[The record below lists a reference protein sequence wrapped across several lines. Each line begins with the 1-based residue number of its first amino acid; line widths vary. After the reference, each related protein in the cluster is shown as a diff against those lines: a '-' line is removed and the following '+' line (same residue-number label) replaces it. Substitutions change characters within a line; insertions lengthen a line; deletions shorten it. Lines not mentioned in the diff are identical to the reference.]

1 MHDAQTFTSIL
12 ATLVAVIIATKL
24 AGALAQRV
32 GQPAVLGELAA
43 GVVLGVSALGLIEP
57 GEPVLSTFAELGV
70 LILLFEIGLH
80 TEISALGR
88 VAREATAVGIVGV
101 VLPFAGGYTVA
112 TVLGLT
118 TLQAIVCGAALTA
131 TSIGISA
138 RVLSDLGQ
146 LHTPEGR
153 VVLGAAV
160 LDDVLG
166 LVMLSVVTTL
176 AGGAGVSLPG
186 VVRTTLVAFGFIAA
200 AIVLGRLIVPPVF
213 HLIERI
219 EVAGT
224 LGLFGLAFA
233 FTMAWL
239 ADRAGSALIIGAFA
253 AGLVLH
259 RTSQRVLVERATTE
273 IGHFFVPVFFA
284 YVGASVDVRTFADPA
299 ILLVGGLLIAVGI
312 VGKFAAGYA
321 PWWFAGDKRVVGAA
335 MIPRGEVGLIF
346 AQMGLATRV
355 LTVPL
360 FSALTL
366 MVMVTTFVAPPLL
379 QRIAKRG
386 VPDAEDRPGAG
397 GVDDLVVGSRRQASE
412 LPSKRGTPDS

>member
-1 MHDAQTFTSIL
+1 MHDAQTFTDVL

-32 GQPAVLGELAA
+32 GQPAVLGELLA
-43 GVVLGVSALGLIEP
+43 GVLLGVSALGLIER
-57 GEPVLSTFAELGV
+57 GDPVLSTFAELGV

-80 TEISALGR
+80 TEIAALGR
-88 VAREATAVGIVGV
+88 VAREAIAVGV
-101 VLPFAGGYTVA
+101 VGVALPFAGGYGVA
-112 TVLGLT
+112 LALGLT

-166 LVMLSVVTTL
+166 LVILSVVSAL
-176 AGGAGVSLPG
+176 AGGAAVSLPG
-186 VVRTTLVAFGFIAA
+186 VVRTTLIAFGFIAA
-200 AIVLGRLIVPPVF
+200 ALALGRLLAPPVF
-213 HLIERI
+213 RAIERI
-219 EVAGT
+219 EIAGT

-259 RTSQRVLVERATTE
+259 STPQRLLVERATTE

-284 YVGASVDVRTFADPA
+284 FVGASVDVRAFADA
-299 ILLVGGLLIAVGI
+299 RILLIGVLLITVG
-312 VGKFAAGYA
+312 VLGKFVAGYA
-321 PWWFAGDKRVVGAA
+321 PWWFTGDKRVIGAA

-346 AQMGLATRV
+346 AQMGLATQI

-366 MVMVTTFVAPPLL
+366 MVMVTTFIAPPLL

-386 VPDAEDRPGAG
+386 LPDAEDHPGAG
-397 GVDDLVVGSRRQASE
+397 GVDDLVAGARR
-412 LPSKRGTPDS
+412 

>member
-1 MHDAQTFTSIL
+1 MPEPETFASVL

-32 GQPAVLGELAA
+32 GQPAVLGELLA
-43 GVVLGVSALGLIEP
+43 GVLLGVSALGLIER
-57 GEPVLSTFAELGV
+57 EDVVLSTFAELGV

-80 TEISALGR
+80 TELRALAR
-88 VAREATAVGIVGV
+88 VAREATAVGLVGV
-101 VLPFAGGYTVA
+101 ALPFVGGYGVA
-112 TVLGLT
+112 LLLGLT
-118 TLQAIVCGAALTA
+118 TIQAIVCGAALTA
-131 TSIGISA
+131 TSVGISA

-160 LDDVLG
+160 FDDVLG
-166 LVMLSVVTTL
+166 LVILSVVTSL
-176 AGGAGVSLPG
+176 AVGTAVSLPS
-186 VVRTTLVAFGFIAA
+186 VALTTLVAFGFIAA
-200 AIVLGRLIVPPVF
+200 ALVLGRFLAPPLFRV
-213 HLIERI
+213 IERI
-219 EVAGT
+219 EIAGT

-259 RTSQRVLVERATTE
+259 ATPQRVLVERATTE

-284 YVGASVDVRTFADPA
+284 FVGASVDARTFADPR
-299 ILLVGGLLIAVGI
+299 ILLIGGLLIVVG
-312 VGKFAAGYA
+312 VLGKFAAGYA
-321 PWWFAGDKRVVGAA
+321 PWWFTGDKRVIGAA

-346 AQMGLATRV
+346 AQMGLAMQV

-379 QRIAKRG
+379 QRIATRG
-386 VPDAEDRPGAG
+386 VPDAEDRPGTG
-397 GVDDLVVGSRRQASE
+397 GVDDLVAGARR
-412 LPSKRGTPDS
+412 

>member
-1 MHDAQTFTSIL
+1 MHDTQTFTDVL

-32 GQPAVLGELAA
+32 GQPAVLGELLA
-43 GVVLGVSALGLIEP
+43 GVLLGVSALGLIER
-57 GEPVLSTFAELGV
+57 GDVALSTFAELGV

-80 TEISALGR
+80 TELRALAR
-88 VAREATAVGIVGV
+88 VAREATAVGLVGV
-101 VLPFAGGYTVA
+101 ALPFAGGYGVA
-112 TVLGLT
+112 LLLGLT

-166 LVMLSVVTTL
+166 LIILSIVSAL
-176 AGGAGVSLPG
+176 AGGAAVSVPAVL
-186 VVRTTLVAFGFIAA
+186 RTTFVAFAFIAA
-200 AIVLGRLIVPPVF
+200 ALALGRLLAPPVF
-213 HLIERI
+213 RVIERI
-219 EVAGT
+219 EIAGT

-253 AGLVLH
+253 AGLVLNSTPQ
-259 RTSQRVLVERATTE
+259 RTLVERATTE

-284 YVGASVDVRTFADPA
+284 YVGASVDVRSFGDPA

-321 PWWFAGDKRVVGAA
+321 AWWFRGDKRVVGAA

-346 AQMGLATRV
+346 AQMGLATGV

-379 QRIAKRG
+379 QRIAKHG
-386 VPDAEDRPGAG
+386 LPDSEDRPGAG
-397 GVDDLVVGSRRQASE
+397 GVDDLVVGARR
-412 LPSKRGTPDS
+412 